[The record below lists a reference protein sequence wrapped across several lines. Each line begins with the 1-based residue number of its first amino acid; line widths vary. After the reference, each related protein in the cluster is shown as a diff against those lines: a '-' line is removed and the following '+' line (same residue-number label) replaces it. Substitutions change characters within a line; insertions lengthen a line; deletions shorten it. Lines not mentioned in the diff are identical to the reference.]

1 LESVTVVGA
10 NTSGTVLLN
19 CAQQGHPSTMITAA
33 KRMSNHAGKFRA
45 MRSAS
50 EFRLD
55 ELLYAF
61 VTGEAKPQPPG
72 VIHLDLE
79 EGAA

>member
-1 LESVTVVGA
+1 
-10 NTSGTVLLN
+10 
-19 CAQQGHPSTMITAA
+19 MITAA